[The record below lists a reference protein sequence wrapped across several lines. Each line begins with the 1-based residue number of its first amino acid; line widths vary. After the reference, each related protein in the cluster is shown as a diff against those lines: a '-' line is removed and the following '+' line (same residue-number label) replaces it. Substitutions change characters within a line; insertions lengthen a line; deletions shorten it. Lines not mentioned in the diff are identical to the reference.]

1 MHRTQRCRR
10 FASAVL
16 GILLS
21 ITMHGTRAEA
31 HDTPMKLVVIVSPGG
46 SGDAIARLVAAKLTG
61 QLGRSVIVENKP
73 GAGGNLAT
81 QAVARSAPDGASL
94 LVTSNNHTINPT
106 LYPDAGYKLDDLKPV
121 AILMRGPSVIVVPA
135 NSPYTSLQ
143 ALIDAAKA
151 KPDSIAYGSAGI
163 GTPSHIA
170 GELFARAAGIK
181 LVHAPY
187 RGSGP
192 SLSDVAGGQIPVAI
206 ATLVAATP
214 LIKAGKVRALA
225 VTSKQR
231 WPSAEGIPAAAESGI
246 PGYEHL
252 TWLALFAPK
261 GTTNDVVNR
270 LNKAT
275 NEALSDAE
283 VRRKI
288 ADLGGQVDPL
298 DTKAMKAFI
307 DADYAVSTQLVRS
320 AGLRAD

>member
-1 MHRTQRCRR
+1 MHRTRFCRSL
-10 FASAVL
+10 ASTITS
-16 GILLS
+16 ILLAT
-21 ITMHGTRAEA
+21 TMHGARADA
-31 HDTPMKLVVIVSPGG
+31 HDTPMKLVVIVAPGG
-46 SGDAIARLVAAKLTG
+46 SGDAVARLVAAKLTG
-61 QLGRSVIVENKP
+61 QLGRPVIVENKP

-81 QAVARSAPDGASL
+81 QTIARSAPDGASL
-94 LVTSNNHTINPT
+94 LVSSNNHTINPT
-106 LYPDAGYKLDDLKPV
+106 LYADAGYKIDDLKPV

-151 KPDSIAYGSAGI
+151 RPDTIAYGSAGI

-170 GELFARAAGIK
+170 GELFARAAGIR

-192 SLSDVAGGQIPVAI
+192 SLSDVAGGQIPVAV
-206 ATLVAATP
+206 ATLVAARP

-225 VTSKQR
+225 VTSKHR
-231 WPSAEGIPAAAESGI
+231 WPGAESIPAASETGM
-246 PGYEHL
+246 PEYEHL

-261 GTTNDVVNR
+261 GTSPEVVNR

-275 NEALSDAE
+275 SEALADRE
-283 VRRKI
+283 VKRKI
-288 ADLGGQVDPL
+288 TELGGEVDPIE
-298 DTKAMKAFI
+298 TTAVKAFI

-320 AGLRAD
+320 AGLRAN